1 MSSIVIV
8 TEQCYLLAE
17 AINFIVINECDEPE
31 EDRSYML
38 DSPEHKRP
46 GGKKKKKSK
55 TQAQKDAEIR
65 SYIQERKPF
74 KIVIN
79 FVAKGS
85 PPNTNSG
92 QMQKSRGDE
101 TGVSVR
107 VMGLR
112 RTLRVFRDIVRQLR
126 EQIPDEK
133 FLDTLVEEFLTS
145 TEDGD
150 KQIDKMELR

>member
-1 MSSIVIV
+1 MASVVIV

-17 AINFIVINECDEPE
+17 AINFIVINECDEPSD
-31 EDRSYML
+31 DRDYML
-38 DSPEHKRP
+38 DEHKRP
-46 GGKKKKKSK
+46 SSVKKKKKKTK

-65 SYIQERKPF
+65 LYIQERKPF
-74 KIVIN
+74 NIVIN
-79 FVAKGS
+79 FIAKGS
-85 PPNTNSG
+85 PGNTSG
-92 QMQKSRGDE
+92 QMQKSRDDNS
-101 TGVSVR
+101 GVHIR

-112 RTLRVFRDIVRQLR
+112 RTLRVFRDIVRQMR

-145 TEDGD
+145 TEDEN